1 MHNIICEM
9 HIIGPRCRE
18 RFLPILKS
26 GPLHQ
31 LDVACAGMSDLSGR
45 YCMSRPNSNIS
56 VVLGTLSG
64 HAQLTTDTEKREL
77 RPGDLLIAPKGASN
91 RYELIRGQKWSI
103 VWFNITRAIPVQ
115 QVRVLQVN
123 FLEKITREMMDICE
137 ESAFESF
144 LSQEARLAKEN
155 YLSVMLHRILHSD
168 KSESLIQ
175 REKQLR
181 ELWNEVLNN
190 LSRPW
195 TLETLAEIANCSAG
209 HLNRLCRQF
218 YGQPAMSHLTR
229 LRMEYAAELISLGTY
244 KMGIIAK
251 LCGYDNPFAF
261 SVAFKRKFG
270 TSPTRFRH

>member
-1 MHNIICEM
+1 M

-18 RFLPILKS
+18 RFMPILKS

-31 LDVACAGMSDLSGR
+31 LGVGCAGVSDLSGR
-45 YCMSRPNSNIS
+45 YCMSRPNADIS
-56 VVLGTLSG
+56 VILGTLSG
-64 HAQLTTDTEKREL
+64 HALLTTDTYTREL
-77 RPGDLLIAPKGASN
+77 LPGNLLIAPQGISN

-103 VWFNITRAIPVQ
+103 VWFNIARALPVQ
-115 QVRVLQVN
+115 QVRVLHVN
-123 FLEKITREMMDICE
+123 LLEKITREIIDICD

-155 YLSVMLHRILHSD
+155 YLSVMLHRILHSE
-168 KSESLIQ
+168 KSESLFH

-181 ELWNEVLNN
+181 GLWSEVLNN

-195 TLETLAEIANCSAG
+195 TLETLAEVADCSAG

-218 YGQPAMSHLTR
+218 YGHPAMNHLTR
-229 LRMEYAAELISLGTY
+229 LRMEYAAGLLSLGTY

-261 SVAFKRKFG
+261 SVAFKRNFG
-270 TSPTRFRH
+270 TSPTNFRH